1 MAQTIVVGG
10 SIVGSSLAYHMAIE
24 GHASDVIVVEPDPAY
39 EFAAAPRSAG
49 GIRLMY
55 GLPENI
61 EMSRYG
67 REVFRNFA
75 NLMDVDGA
83 PGVFAYRQ
91 HGYLFLAS
99 GSRAVGELELSCE
112 VQRQAGVT
120 NDLMDKNLLAAR
132 FPFLN
137 VSDVDAGLFGPQDGS
152 IDPHA
157 AVVGLRRKAEQLGV
171 RYVKDRVVSIQ
182 KQGHQVTSVTLA
194 SGEMLAA
201 EAVVNAAGAWAPQV
215 CAMVGM
221 DVPIVPLSRP
231 TFYFEAEDELGMIP
245 LTKDTSGVMFRPEGG
260 GYATGLTRA
269 DAPAG
274 FKWDVDQTE
283 HNDFMEVL
291 WPAIAHRVPSF
302 ERIKLKRSWAG
313 HYAMNRFDG
322 NAIIGPWTG
331 TLDNFYVAIGFSGAG
346 LQKGPAV
353 GRALTELLTQGRYQT
368 IDLQRLSYD
377 RVRVGQPLLEV
388 GFKA

>member
-1 MAQTIVVGG
+1 MY
-10 SIVGSSLAYHMAIE
+10 SLT
-24 GHASDVIVVEPDPAY
+24 
-39 EFAAAPRSAG
+39 
-49 GIRLMY
+49 
-55 GLPENI
+55 ENI

-67 REVFRNFA
+67 LEVFRNFA
-75 NLMDVDGA
+75 NLTDVDGA
-83 PGVFAYRQ
+83 PNVFPYRE

-99 GSRAVGELELSCE
+99 GSRAVGELELSFE
-112 VQRQAGVT
+112 VQCQAGVT
-120 NDLMDKNLLAAR
+120 NELMDHAVLAAR
-132 FPFLN
+132 FPFFN
-137 VSDVDAGLFGPQDGS
+137 MSDVDAGLFGPQDGS

-171 RYVKDRVVSIQ
+171 RYVRDRVVGIQ
-182 KQGHQVTSVTLA
+182 KRGHQVTSVTLA
-194 SGEMLAA
+194 SGKTLAA
-201 EAVVNAAGAWAPQV
+201 EAVVNAAGAWAAEV

-221 DVPIVPLSRP
+221 DVQVVPLSRP

-245 LTKDTSGVMFRPEGG
+245 LTKDTNGVMFRPEGG

-274 FKWDVDQTE
+274 FKWDVDQSE
-283 HNDFMEVL
+283 HNHFMEVL

-322 NAIIGPWTG
+322 NAIVGPWTG
-331 TLDNFYVAIGFSGAG
+331 SLENFYVAIGFSGAG

-353 GRALTELLTQGRYQT
+353 GRALTELLTHGHDQT

-377 RVRVGQPLLEV
+377 RLRAGQPLLEV